1 MITEIMTLLSLHSD
15 KIKNFQPTY
24 EDGTTI
30 FILEKGI
37 YEIMINNGVCM
48 ISFNKKMLLFTN
60 RVDEVI
66 SRLEKIFESEYQYH
80 QTYCGT
86 TSFSSG
92 VNFSFLG

>member
-1 MITEIMTLLSLHSD
+1 MVTEIMTLLSLHSD

-48 ISFNKKMLLFTN
+48 ISFNKKMLLFTT

-86 TSFSSG
+86 TYSSGATFSFSG
-92 VNFSFLG
+92 

>member
-24 EDGTTI
+24 DDGTTI

-48 ISFNKKMLLFTN
+48 ISFNKKMLLFTTK
-60 RVDEVI
+60 VDDVI
-66 SRLEKIFESEYQYH
+66 SKLEKIFESEYQYH
-80 QTYCGT
+80 QTYCGIT
-86 TSFSSG
+86 HTCSGVTFSFSG
-92 VNFSFLG
+92 